1 MFENISREQ
10 LLRQIGMVF
19 TLVMLFGVDLTKY
32 GLTPDSVAQAMT
44 TLILIVSLVVN
55 AVGYI
60 IRYFKGDVKPLGGR
74 RYGP

>member
-1 MFENISREQ
+1 MFENFSREQ

-19 TLVMLFGVDLTKY
+19 TLVMFFGVDLTKY
-32 GLTPDSVAQAMT
+32 GLTPDSVAQT
-44 TLILIVSLVVN
+44 VFTLMLIVSLVIN

-60 IRYFKGDVKPLGGR
+60 IRYMKGDVKPLGGR